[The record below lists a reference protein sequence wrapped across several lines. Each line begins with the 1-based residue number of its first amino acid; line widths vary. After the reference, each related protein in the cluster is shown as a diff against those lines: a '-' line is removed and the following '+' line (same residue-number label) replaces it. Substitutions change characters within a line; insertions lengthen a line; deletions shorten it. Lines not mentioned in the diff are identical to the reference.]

1 MPAERLTTDPMI
13 RGDGMALAV
22 VRFCRILRQYNIKL
36 AADCAQTALRALD
49 EIDISNRQDF
59 RNALLISL
67 LSRPEDRALFV
78 YLFNL
83 FWLVAAAPAPTRAH
97 DGLPGRPLDRASLKR
112 RLGRGDDEKQN
123 SGTQGI
129 VRQSLGVAREDLDE
143 VDEELLGATAA
154 LGGIGNSPEVASGQA
169 QQAEFDRLARNLT
182 PLLATRRS
190 RRRVRDRLGNLPDP
204 RGTLR
209 GSLRYGGI
217 PVDFRWTR
225 RRISRTR
232 IVVFCDVSRSM
243 NEYTSFFLQFA
254 SAVLRRPWRMEVFLF
269 ASELVRVTRVWSY
282 RTLADLKRFLPEC
295 GGGTQIGNCLNAFL
309 RQYGESLL
317 GKGTIVL
324 ILSDGL
330 DAGDPAF
337 VESAM
342 ERLYRRSQ
350 AVIWLNPLLHMDGY
364 EPRAAGMTA
373 ALKYVDLFAP
383 VHDISSLERLVQHIR
398 DFTRRGRGAFRGRT
412 QGWKPD
418 AIKSAIAATDTPGV
432 NPLRQH
438 NLESG
443 ARFG

>member
-1 MPAERLTTDPMI
+1 MPAERISIDPAI
-13 RGDGMALAV
+13 SGAGLALGV
-22 VRFCRILRQYNIKL
+22 IRFCRMLRQYNIKL

-67 LSRPEDRALFV
+67 LSRPEDRALFI

-97 DGLPGRPLDRASLKR
+97 EGLPGRPLDRPSLR
-112 RLGRGDDEKQN
+112 RLGGGAEQN
-123 SGTQGI
+123 SGSRGG
-129 VRQSLGVAREDLDE
+129 VRQSLGVVGEELDNI
-143 VDEELLGATAA
+143 DEELQGATAA

-209 GSLRYGGI
+209 ASLRYGGI

-225 RRISRTR
+225 RRMSRTR

-243 NEYTSFFLQFA
+243 DEYTSFFLQFA

-282 RTLADLKRFLPEC
+282 RTFADLKRFLPEC

-350 AVIWLNPLLHMDGY
+350 AVIWLNPLLHLAGY
-364 EPRAAGMTA
+364 EPRAAGMAA

-383 VHDISSLERLVQHIR
+383 VHDITSLERLLQHIR
-398 DFTRRGRGAFRGRT
+398 DFTRRGRGAFRNVTPGS
-412 QGWKPD
+412 KHD
-418 AIKSAIAATDTPGV
+418 AARSAAGVIDTPGAS
-432 NPLRQH
+432 PLRHQ
-438 NLESG
+438 NREFG
-443 ARFG
+443 AELQ